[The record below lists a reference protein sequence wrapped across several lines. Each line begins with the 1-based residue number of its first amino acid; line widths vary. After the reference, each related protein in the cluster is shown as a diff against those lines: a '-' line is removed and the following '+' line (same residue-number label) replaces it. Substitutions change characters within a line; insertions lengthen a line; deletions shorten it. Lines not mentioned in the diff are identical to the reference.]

1 MGRQAGGR
9 ILLKIPLKTIADR
22 RARRAIPTVP
32 PTETEF
38 TEPELEIFRLLE
50 RRNRVR

>member
-1 MGRQAGGR
+1 MMQKSGR

-32 PTETEF
+32 PGETEF
-38 TEPELEIFRLLE
+38 TVDEQDVFRLLE
-50 RRNRVR
+50 RRNRVLR